1 MAKRTDGKTDFED
14 LTLAQQ
20 QEALA
25 WFAATKNF
33 AGRHEE
39 AAREQAF
46 TVMSDGHISRRH
58 SDRAMSSAAAKKLDD
73 FLKEPPRR
81 ANDDIVSGG
90 CH

>member
-1 MAKRTDGKTDFED
+1 MATRTDGKTDFED
-14 LTLAQQ
+14 LTPAQQ

-39 AAREQAF
+39 AARDQAF
-46 TVMSDGHISRRH
+46 KVKPDGHISRRH
-58 SDRAMSSAAAKKLDD
+58 SDRTMSTTAAKAIDD

-81 ANDDIVSGG
+81 ANDDIASGG
-90 CH
+90 VH